1 MKRIRIAIAD
11 LAGRARAGALQV
23 TGAIVGFLL
32 PESPEEWSV
41 LAGMVLLS
49 TWCLIDPGVP
59 DPWAIAIPGVVY
71 LALGLG
77 FSLRRVR

>member
-1 MKRIRIAIAD
+1 MKRIRFAIATVVD
-11 LAGRARAGALQV
+11 QVRDIALQV
-23 TGAIVGFLL
+23 VGAVIGFIL
-32 PESPEEWSV
+32 PETPEEWSV

-49 TWCLIDPGVP
+49 AWCLVDPGVP

-77 FSLRRVR
+77 FSLRRSR

>member
-1 MKRIRIAIAD
+1 MKPIRNAIGD
-11 LAGRARAGALQV
+11 LAGRARSGALQV
-23 TGAIVGFLL
+23 AGAVVGFVL

-49 TWCLIDPGVP
+49 TWCLVDPGIP

-71 LALGLG
+71 LSLGLG
-77 FSLRRVR
+77 LNLRRGR

>member
-1 MKRIRIAIAD
+1 MRRIRIAIAG
-11 LAGRARAGALQV
+11 LAGKAGDVALQV
-23 TGAIVGFLL
+23 AGGIVGFIL

-41 LAGMVLLS
+41 LAGMVLLAA
-49 TWCLIDPGVP
+49 WCLVDPGVP

-77 FSLRRVR
+77 FSLRRGR